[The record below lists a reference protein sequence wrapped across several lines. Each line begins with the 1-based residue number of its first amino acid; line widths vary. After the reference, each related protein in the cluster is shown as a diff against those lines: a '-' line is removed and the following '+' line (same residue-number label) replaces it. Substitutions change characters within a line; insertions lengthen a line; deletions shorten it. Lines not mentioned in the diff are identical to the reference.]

1 MGIFSKLFQNIK
13 VKSTDYYGYSAGSA
27 PFGKD
32 LYEQETVRAI
42 IDCIAT
48 HAAKAQVQHVI
59 INSDGRI
66 REIKHNS
73 PYAKLLNQQPN
84 TLMSGYDFKYK
95 LITQLQCRNTAM
107 AYIKWNGNEPEY
119 ILPVNYSSFQI
130 YRISDSNGYAV
141 QFTDN
146 NGEIFTLNTDDV
158 VFLRKFYNQYDISG
172 DGNSCIYNSL
182 DMVKASDEGFI
193 ESLSVANKV
202 RGVHKHKKAMLD
214 PKDIEESQKRFSE
227 RFEKAARD
235 GGIISIDSQEDY
247 IPLNVSSY
255 SANSAQMNT
264 VRNNLFTY
272 WRTSENIVK
281 SDYTEQQGMAWYESV
296 IDPIWEMMSEAFTNA
311 CFTQREKDVGN
322 RLIFNGGFLMGTSYE
337 TRIKMLESVKEKG
350 ILTDNEERALIG
362 YPPVEGGDVRH
373 ISLNYVNADKL
384 SEYQELSGGDN
395 NE

>member
-13 VKSTDYYGYSAGSA
+13 VKSADYYGYSAGSA

-48 HAAKAQVQHVI
+48 HAAKSQVQHVI

-66 REIKHNS
+66 KEIKHNS
-73 PYAKLLNQQPN
+73 PYAKLLNQSPN
-84 TLMSGYDFKYK
+84 QFMSGYDFKYK

-107 AYIKWNGNEPEY
+107 AYIKWNGSEPEY
-119 ILPVNYSSFQI
+119 ILPVNYSNFQI
-130 YRISDSNGYAV
+130 YRIAGSNGYAV

-146 NGEIFTLNTDDV
+146 SGESFTLNTDDV

-214 PKDIEESQKRFSE
+214 MNDVEKSQKQFAE
-227 RFEKAARD
+227 RFEKAAKN

-272 WRTSENIVK
+272 WRTSESIVK

-296 IDPIWEMMSEAFTNA
+296 IDPICEMMSESFTNA
-311 CFTQREKDVGN
+311 CFTKREKDVGN
-322 RLIFNGGFLMGTSYE
+322 RLIFNSGFLTGTSYD
-337 TRIKMLESVKEKG
+337 TRIKMLEAVREKG
-350 ILTDNEERALIG
+350 TLTDNEERALIG

-373 ISLNYVNADKL
+373 ISLNYVNADKQE
-384 SEYQELSGGDN
+384 EYQGLSGGKN
-395 NE
+395 ND